1 MATSP
6 NYGWLEP
13 DNTDLVK
20 NGALA
25 IRTLGNAIDTTMA
38 TMTPKSTVTT
48 KGDLV
53 AATAAST
60 PARLAVGNNG
70 ETLVADSSTS
80 TGLRW
85 QGTQIAGKNAVINGA
100 MDFFQRSSTPTTG
113 SAITG
118 GGYLLD
124 RWAGYRAVA
133 GSTCSRQVTNDTT
146 NLPFIQYC
154 ARVQRDS
161 ANTSTSNISIG
172 QSIETSNTIPYVGRI
187 VTVSFYARAG
197 ANFSAASSTLGI
209 RLLSSTSVDTSI
221 ILNGGTSVI
230 TSTATLTTTWQRF
243 TFTSAA
249 AVGTNANTLGVLF
262 DYTPVGT
269 AGAADFFEVT
279 GVQLEIGSVAT
290 TFARNGGTIQ
300 GELAACQ
307 RYYFRSSGGSNYAFT
322 GINGMGNTTTQMM
335 GFFSYPVAMRIAPSS
350 VDYSNIAIY
359 DTVTVLAVSS
369 ITISDATTTGI
380 RVLVNTA
387 TASVQAWRP
396 NFVINNNNTAGYLAL
411 NAEL

>member
-53 AATAAST
+53 AATGAST

-209 RLLSSTSVDTSI
+209 RLLSSTSIDTSI

-307 RYYFRSSGGSNYAFT
+307 RYYYRNSPATSGIPLGQGSANGSRYVLGVIALPVSMRVAPTSADFT
-322 GINGMGNTTTQMM
+322 ALIATDGATAGSTVAALAAYGN
-335 GFFSYPVAMRIAPSS
+335 SP
-350 VDYSNIAIY
+350 
-359 DTVTVLAVSS
+359 
-369 ITISDATTTGI
+369 
-380 RVLVNTA
+380 NTA
-387 TASVQAWRP
+387 TYYFDCTSGLTQYR
-396 NFVINNNNTAGYLAL
+396 NYKIETSSTSGYLGFS
-411 NAEL
+411 AEL